1 MNTPDGIV
9 VAGGDGTLFHLLCRL
24 KPPWAPVVLLPNGRG
39 NALARDIGGGREAL
53 VDAMRVRAAVA
64 SGEWLTCWSLSS
76 IGLGY
81 PAAVTRRAAGFRFL
95 RRFSYAGAA
104 LFTLPEWSAYEI
116 SLDGEPA
123 RRERLRGVLINNTRY
138 TGGFEALPQ
147 ASSADGMTEC
157 LELTAGYLAQMA
169 HNLSVMT
176 GLHCYAPVRVR
187 MVKRARITP
196 AEPAELMVDGEMLG
210 RVVSVE
216 AEVMPRMLRVRIA
229 RRAEG

>member
-116 SLDGEPA
+116 
-123 RRERLRGVLINNTRY
+123 TRY